1 MSFPTRL
8 KAFREQGGLT
18 REQLA
23 QCLQIPTEQVGAW
36 ESGAEEPT
44 ASQLVALADA
54 LGTDADTLLLSG
66 AAAAREAAAHRKRKG
81 ILFFTL
87 ALICTL
93 VVLWM
98 FFKLVLV
105 TDESFYHLDSGLLLT
120 GLFDD
125 LVAGFSGTPGAWTE
139 HLLLFLFH
147 GCIAGAIVFFVL
159 FWKSFNTCP
168 KSKREKKA
176 HK

>member
-1 MSFPTRL
+1 MQNFCP
-8 KAFREQGGLT
+8 
-18 REQLA
+18 
-23 QCLQIPTEQVGAW
+23 
-36 ESGAEEPT
+36 
-44 ASQLVALADA
+44 
-54 LGTDADTLLLSG
+54 
-66 AAAAREAAAHRKRKG
+66 AREAAAHRKRKG

-87 ALICTL
+87 ALICSL
-93 VVLWM
+93 VILWM

-105 TDESFYHLDSGLLLT
+105 TDESFYHLNSGLLLT

-168 KSKREKKA
+168 KSKKEKKA